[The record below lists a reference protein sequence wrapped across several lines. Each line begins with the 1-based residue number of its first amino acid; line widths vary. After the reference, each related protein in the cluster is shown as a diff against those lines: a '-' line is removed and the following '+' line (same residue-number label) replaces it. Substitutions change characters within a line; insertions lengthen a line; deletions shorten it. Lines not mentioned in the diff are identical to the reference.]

1 MLLDEVRIVTTN
13 TEQQEFVQKTTFSN
27 EFEEEFFEV
36 NYRYWKDEENY
47 DYYSRLVVDVTYQ
60 GTILRWEKDDSLDI
74 GR

>member
-60 GTILRWEKDDSLDI
+60 G
-74 GR
+74 